1 MSPSRLRAFLFAALA
16 AWTGQGM
23 PAETRPNIV
32 VILADDLGFAD
43 TGFNGSRDIPTPHLD
58 RIAREGVRFA
68 NGYVAHPVC
77 SPSRAGLL
85 TGRYPQRFGY
95 ENNFGYLVTDPRVG
109 LPRDETTIADVLRS
123 AGYATGA
130 IGKWH
135 LGAHPVLHP
144 NRRGFSEF
152 LGFLGGGHDYFSSDR
167 ELDSY
172 STEVLRDGIPS
183 WLKVADPEILSEWQT
198 PVLRNGQPVAVE
210 EYLTTWFGR
219 EAAAF
224 VTRHRREP
232 FFLYLAFNA
241 PHTPL
246 QAPARQVEKFATIAD
261 PQRRLCAAM
270 VAAMDDAVGELLG
283 ALDRHGLAE
292 NTLVVFLS
300 DNGGSLG
307 YNGSLNTPF
316 RGSKGELFEGGIRVP
331 FVLRWPAKIPAG
343 QTCQAPVISL
353 DILPTVAAAA
363 GVGLSAGATTDGV
376 DLRPFLAGEI
386 KTPPHERLFWRFS
399 TRGLFAVREGRYKVV
414 GDVTRE
420 PQLFD
425 LEADVAEQR
434 DLAATH
440 PEVINRLLA
449 TYRAWDASLMAPR
462 WGPKQPATRLN

>member
-1 MSPSRLRAFLFAALA
+1 MAAALA
-16 AWTGQGM
+16 WAG
-23 PAETRPNIV
+23 PVLSAETRPNIV

-95 ENNFGYLVTDPRVG
+95 ENNFGYLITDPRVG
-109 LPRDETTIADVLRS
+109 LPRDETTIADILKS

-152 LGFLGGGHDYFSSDR
+152 LGFLGGGHDYLSSGRD
-167 ELDSY
+167 LDPY
-172 STEVLRDGIPS
+172 ATEVLRDGIPS

-210 EYLTTWFGR
+210 EYMTTWFGR
-219 EAAAF
+219 EAADF
-224 VTRHRREP
+224 VTRHRSNP

-246 QAPARQVEKFATIAD
+246 QAPARQVAKFAAIAD

-270 VAAMDDAVGELLG
+270 VAAMDDAVGELLA

-292 NTLVVFLS
+292 NTLVLFLS

-307 YNGSLNTPF
+307 YNGALNTPL
-316 RGSKGELFEGGIRVP
+316 RGSKGDLFEGGIHVP

-363 GVGLSAGATTDGV
+363 GVRLPGRMAPDGV
-376 DLRPFLAGEI
+376 DLRPFLAGE
-386 KTPPHERLFWRFS
+386 TEVLPHERLFWRFAA
-399 TRGLFAVREGRYKVV
+399 RGLFAVREGRYKVV
-414 GDVTRE
+414 GGASGE

-425 LEADVAEQR
+425 LEADVGEQR
-434 DLAATH
+434 DLSTAH
-440 PEVINRLLA
+440 PDILGRLMA
-449 TYRAWDASLMAPR
+449 SYRAWDATLMAPR
-462 WGPKQPATRLN
+462 WGPKAPAARP